1 MPHIILQYTD
11 NIVLKQNF
19 NQLFLKIHTALSVSV
34 GINPNNC
41 KSRAIK
47 LTDYFI
53 GDGDKSNAFAHLE
66 LRIFEGRAKD
76 LKQKTGNEV
85 LILLK
90 NHYPE
95 NLDIQFTVE
104 IIEMN
109 PDLYFK
115 L

>member
-19 NQLFLKIHTALSVSV
+19 NQLFSKIHTALSGIA
-34 GINPNNC
+34 GINPKNC

-47 LTDYFI
+47 LANYFI
-53 GDGDKSNAFAHLE
+53 GDGDKSKAFAHLE
-66 LRIFEGRAKD
+66 IRIFEGRAKD
-76 LKQKTGNEV
+76 IKQKIGNEV

-109 PDLYFK
+109 PELYFK